1 MIPLLLYFF
10 QKADIIAV
18 KTLLAF
24 GAMTFALNRYK
35 QTPLDLLPEQSRRFQ
50 LSTVLESLHAKP
62 GSKVGKR
69 EKREVNRLHVLLHTL
84 LIILNYRLIV
94 Y

>member
-24 GAMTFALNRYK
+24 GADINALNRYK
-35 QTPLDLLPEQSRRFQ
+35 QTPLDLLPETEQKSQ

-69 EKREVNRLHVLLHTL
+69 EKREVN
-84 LIILNYRLIV
+84 
-94 Y
+94 